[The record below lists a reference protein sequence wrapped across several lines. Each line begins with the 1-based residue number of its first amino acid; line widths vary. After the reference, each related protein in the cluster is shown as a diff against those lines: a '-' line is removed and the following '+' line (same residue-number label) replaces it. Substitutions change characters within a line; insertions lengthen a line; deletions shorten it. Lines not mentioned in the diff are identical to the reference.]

1 MQIYVRVVHD
11 GRVYAGCEAE
21 NESELPVQRSYGI
34 LRGSQQPAAI
44 ALMRLRILGLLGV
57 VALTAC
63 TAKAAPVSTASFTPD
78 QRAQIVAAM
87 REAMK
92 KDPSILRDAILVL
105 QADNDRIQAQAQ
117 HDALSN
123 HQDVLFDASDPST
136 GNQHG
141 ATTIVEFFDPRCP
154 YCKQIAPSLARF
166 VADDG
171 NVRLVYKDLPILG
184 PASEMGSRALL
195 AAANQGRYEE
205 LRASIMRGASE
216 DLTEASVR
224 NEAQKLGLDWARMQ
238 RDMASP
244 AIAKRLAANKQL
256 ASDLGIEGTP
266 TLVIGQKIVEG
277 ADMPTIAAAVANAR
291 HDRSHDQSKAAS
303 PMSTAAA
310 Q

>member
-1 MQIYVRVVHD
+1 
-11 GRVYAGCEAE
+11 
-21 NESELPVQRSYGI
+21 
-34 LRGSQQPAAI
+34 
-44 ALMRLRILGLLGV
+44 MRLRVFGLLGFL
-57 VALTAC
+57 ALAGC
-63 TAKAAPVSTASFTPD
+63 AAKAAPASTASFTPD
-78 QRAQIVAAM
+78 QRVQIVAVM

-92 KDPSILRDAILVL
+92 KDPSILRDAILAV
-105 QADNDRIQAQAQ
+105 QADNDRIQARAQ

-123 HQDVLFDASDPST
+123 HQDVLFGASDPSA
-136 GNQHG
+136 GNPHG

-166 VADDG
+166 VAEDG
-171 NVRLVYKDLPILG
+171 NVRLVYKVLPILG

-195 AAANQGRYEE
+195 AAANQGRYAE
-205 LRASIMRGASE
+205 LRAAIMRGASE
-216 DLTEASVR
+216 DLTEATVR
-224 NEAQKLGLDWARMQ
+224 DAAEKLGLDWARMQ

-244 AIAKRLAANKQL
+244 TIAKRLAANKQL

-291 HDRSHDQSKAAS
+291 HDRSHDQSKAPA